1 MRRELSPEHDKAGRA
16 WIPYFVLA
24 VTLLLTAAAAYSVAQ
39 KAEAKAR
46 LQFEGAVRETRGD
59 IKYRLDNYISLLNS
73 ASGLFAASDDV
84 TWRDFHDYA
93 EHLQLREQ
101 YRGVQGIGFS
111 ARIAPDKVDA
121 LVAEM
126 RRQGARDFRITP
138 DAPARDEYHAIIYI
152 EPQDRRNIAVVGY
165 DMFTE
170 AVRRAAMERARDTG
184 APAASGRVTLRQELD
199 EYKQAGFLIYVP
211 VYRRGVAATTTEE
224 RRAALRGFVYSPFR
238 ADDLLEGIIGAQRS
252 AYVNFRIY
260 DGETESAENLLH
272 DSTRNAALAATA
284 PRTPSEP
291 PHFTN
296 TSQLDIAGR
305 RWTLAF
311 TSRPELDLE
320 SGRGQ
325 LPYIL
330 LGGLVVS
337 FVLFALTR
345 AQARARAAA
354 ERAATGLRQSEIRF
368 RTLIEQSPLSTQIF
382 SPDGRTVQV
391 NRAWEQLWGVTLDAL
406 GDYNVLTD
414 AQLVEKG
421 IMPFIKQGF
430 NGTPTA
436 IPPILYDPE
445 ATIPNVT
452 TNENPQRWVQAI
464 IYPVKDADGKI
475 REVVLVHEDIT
486 ERKRAEENLRYQL
499 SLTSTITEN
508 TAEGLCLLDAE
519 GRLTFMNP
527 AAEAILG
534 WKEAELKGR
543 VLHDAVHYLKP
554 DGSPF
559 PMSECPLIEVL
570 NLKAPI
576 TNREDMWVR
585 KDGTM
590 IPIFCSCAP
599 IVIDGKVTGA
609 VLAAHDI
616 TERKRAEANRAR
628 LARQTALRADVSVT
642 LAENKTLPAILQ
654 HCVEAL
660 VRHLD
665 AAYARIWTL
674 NPDTRSLE
682 LQAVASSSGNGGN
695 SAGTHA
701 NGSHAPVGQYK
712 LDLIAAERR
721 PHLTNDVASD
731 PPPGDPAWA
740 EREGIVAFA
749 GYPLLVEERLIGVL
763 TMFSRARLTEDA
775 LDALALVSDAI
786 AQGIERKRL
795 EEQLRRRAE
804 QLAEANR
811 LKDEFLATLSHELR
825 TPLTSILGWAKLMR
839 TESFDPQMSARA
851 LQIIERSAVAQSQ
864 LINDLLDVSRIIT
877 GKLRLVAKPV
887 ELAPIINATV
897 DSLRP
902 TADARGVL
910 LEVSLDTE
918 TGRVSGDADRLQ
930 QVIWNLLSNA
940 IKFTPKAGRVSV
952 RLQRTDSQA
961 EIVVSDSGQGIKADF
976 LPYIFDRFRQADGSI
991 TREHGGL
998 GLGLS
1003 IVRHLVELHGG
1014 TIRAESD
1021 GPERGSTFRV
1031 RLPLMAL
1038 RGGADGRG
1046 AHSGATGASVAV
1058 AANARDNL
1066 LAGLRILVV
1075 DDDEDTRALL
1085 VTTLEQ
1091 SGAESVEAAAS
1102 ASDALGALRRL
1113 APDVLVSD
1121 IGMPGV
1127 DGYELIRQIRALPPE
1142 SGGRVPAAAL
1152 TAYAAPD
1159 DRQRALDAGYDLHIS
1174 KPVEPSELTAAVARL
1189 AGR

>member
-24 VTLLLTAAAAYSVAQ
+24 VTLLLTVAAAYSVAQ
-39 KAEAKAR
+39 KSEARAR
-46 LQFEGAVRETRGD
+46 LLFETSVRETRSD

-73 ASGLFAASDDV
+73 AGGLFAASNEV
-84 TWRDFHDYA
+84 TGLDFHDYV

-111 ARIAPDKVDA
+111 LRITPENVDA
-121 LVAEM
+121 LVADM
-126 RRQGARDFRITP
+126 RAQGAPDFAISP
-138 DAPARDEYHAIIYI
+138 AAPKRDEYHAIIYI
-152 EPQDRRNIAVVGY
+152 EPRDRRNLAAVGY

-170 AVRRAAMERARDTG
+170 QVRRAAMERARDTG
-184 APAASGRVTLRQELD
+184 AAAASGRVTLRQEVD
-199 EYKQAGFLIYVP
+199 EDKQAGFLIYVP
-211 VYRRGVAATTTEE
+211 VYYRGAVVNTIEE
-224 RRAALRGFVYSPFR
+224 RRASLKGFVHSPFR
-238 ADDLLEGIIGAQRS
+238 ADDLLEGIINAERP
-252 AYVNFRIY
+252 AYINFRVY

-272 DSTRNAALAATA
+272 DSTRRAAAATTA
-284 PRTPSEP
+284 AATETGTPSAP

-311 TSRPELDLE
+311 ASRPELESE

-325 LPYIL
+325 VPYIFF
-330 LGGLVVS
+330 GGLLVS
-337 FVLFALTR
+337 FILFVLTR

-354 ERAATGLRQSEIRF
+354 ESAATNLRQSEVRF

-382 SPDGRTVQV
+382 SPEGRTIQV
-391 NRAWEQLWGVTLDAL
+391 NRAWEQLWGVTLEAL
-406 GDYNVLTD
+406 GDYNILQD
-414 AQLVEKG
+414 PQLVEKG
-421 IMPFIKQGF
+421 IMPFIEQGF

-436 IPPILYDPE
+436 IPAILYDPE
-445 ATIPNVT
+445 VTIPNITV
-452 TNENPQRWVQAI
+452 NEDPQRWVQAI
-464 IYPVKDADGKI
+464 IYPVKDADGKV

-499 SLTSTITEN
+499 SLTSAITEN
-508 TAEGLCLLDAE
+508 TAEALCLLDAE

-527 AAEAILG
+527 AAEAMLG
-534 WKEAELKGR
+534 WTEAELKGR

-554 DGSPF
+554 DGTPF

-570 NLKAPI
+570 NLKAPV

-585 KDGTM
+585 RDGKM

-599 IVIDGKVTGA
+599 IVIDDKVTGA

-628 LARQTALRADVSVT
+628 LARLTALRADVSAV
-642 LAENKTLPAILQ
+642 LAENKTVPDILQ
-654 HCVEAL
+654 HCVEAI

-665 AAYARIWTL
+665 AAYARIWTT
-674 NPDTRSLE
+674 NADTAALE
-682 LQAVASSSGNGGN
+682 LQAVAGSSGGGAQSNG
-695 SAGTHA
+695 T
-701 NGSHAPVGQYK
+701 HAPVGQYK
-712 LDLIAAERR
+712 IDLITAERR
-721 PHLTNDVASD
+721 PHLTNDVAGD

-740 EREGIVAFA
+740 ERERIVAFA
-749 GYPLLVEERLIGVL
+749 GYPLLVEDRLVGVL
-763 TMFSRARLTEDA
+763 TMFSRTRLTEDV
-775 LDALALVSDAI
+775 LDALALVADAI

-839 TESFDPQMSARA
+839 TESFDPQLSARA
-851 LQIIERSAVAQSQ
+851 LEIIERSAVAQSQ

-877 GKLRLVAKPV
+877 GKLRLVAQPV
-887 ELAPIINATV
+887 ELAPIIAATV

-902 TADARGVL
+902 TADARGVQ
-910 LEVSLDTE
+910 LEVSLDAE
-918 TGRVSGDADRLQ
+918 TNGQVSGDADRLQ

-940 IKFTPKAGRVSV
+940 IKFTPKAGSV
-952 RLQRTDSQA
+952 RVGLRRSGSHA
-961 EIVVSDSGQGIKADF
+961 EITVSDTGQGISPEF

-998 GLGLS
+998 GLGLA

-1014 TIRAESD
+1014 TIRAESE
-1021 GPERGSTFRV
+1021 GLERGSTFRV
-1031 RLPLMAL
+1031 SLPLMAL
-1038 RGGADGRG
+1038 RSGADGRL
-1046 AHSGATGASVAV
+1046 ASREATGASDGVVA
-1058 AANARDNL
+1058 NKRENL
-1066 LAGLRILVV
+1066 LAGLRVLVV
-1075 DDDEDTRALL
+1075 DDDADTRALL

-1091 SGAESVEAAAS
+1091 SGAESVASAAS
-1102 ASDALGALRRL
+1102 AHDALGALRRF
-1113 APDVLVSD
+1113 APDILVSD
-1121 IGMPGV
+1121 IGMPVV
-1127 DGYELIRQIRALPPE
+1127 DGYELIRRIRARSPE
-1142 SGGRVPAAAL
+1142 EGGRVPAAAL

-1174 KPVEPSELTAAVARL
+1174 KPVEPSELVAAVARL

>member
-46 LQFEGAVRETRGD
+46 MQFEGAVRETRGD

-73 ASGLFAASDDV
+73 ASGLFAASDEV
-84 TWRDFHDYA
+84 TWQDFHDYA

-111 ARIAPDKVDA
+111 ARVAPEKVDA
-121 LVAEM
+121 LVSEM
-126 RRQGARDFRITP
+126 RAQGARDFAISP
-138 DAPARDEYHAIIYI
+138 AAPPRDEYHAIVYL
-152 EPQDRRNIAVVGY
+152 EPQDRRNIAAAGY

-170 AVRRAAMERARDTG
+170 PVRRAAMERARDTG
-184 APAASGRVTLRQELD
+184 APAASGRVTLRQETD
-199 EYKQAGFLIYVP
+199 EDRQAGFLVYVP
-211 VYRRGVAATTTEE
+211 VYRRGMAATTTDE
-224 RRAALRGFVYSPFR
+224 RRAALQGFIYSPFR
-238 ADDLLEGIIGAQRS
+238 ADDLLEGIINTERP
-252 AYVNFRIY
+252 AYVNFRVY

-272 DSTRNAALAATA
+272 DSTRRSAASAATA
-284 PRTPSEP
+284 ATATNTSSAP

-311 TSRPELDLE
+311 ASRPELDIE

-325 LPYIL
+325 VPYIL
-330 LGGLVVS
+330 LGGLLVS

-345 AQARARAAA
+345 AQARARAAS
-354 ERAATGLRQSEIRF
+354 ERAASGLRQSEVRF

-391 NRAWEQLWGVTLDAL
+391 NRAWEQLWGVTLETL
-406 GDYNVLTD
+406 GDYNILHD
-414 AQLVEKG
+414 PQLVEKG
-421 IMPFIKQGF
+421 IMPFIEQGF
-430 NGTPTA
+430 AGTPTT

-445 ATIPNVT
+445 VTIPHITV
-452 TNENPQRWVQAI
+452 NENPQRWVQAI
-464 IYPVKDADGKI
+464 IYPVKDVEGNV

-486 ERKRAEENLRYQL
+486 ERKRAEESLRYQL
-499 SLTSTITEN
+499 SLTSAITKN

-527 AAEAILG
+527 AAEVMLG

-554 DGSPF
+554 DGTPF
-559 PMSECPLIEVL
+559 PLSECPLLEVL
-570 NLKAPI
+570 NLKAAI

-585 KDGTM
+585 RDGTM

-616 TERKRAEANRAR
+616 TERKRTEANRTR
-628 LARQTALRADVSVT
+628 RARQTALRADVSVT
-642 LAENKTLPAILQ
+642 LAENKTLPDILQ
-654 HCVEAL
+654 HCVEAI

-665 AAYARIWTL
+665 AAYARIWTSD
-674 NPDTRSLE
+674 PGTGALE
-682 LQAVASSSGNGGN
+682 LQAVAGGI
-695 SAGTHA
+695 AGVQA
-701 NGSHAPVGQYK
+701 SVAHAPIGQYK

-721 PHLTNDVASD
+721 PHLTNDVAGD
-731 PPPGDPAWA
+731 PPPSDPEWA
-740 EREGIVAFA
+740 RRESIVAFA
-749 GYPLLVEERLIGVL
+749 GYPLLVEERLVGVL
-763 TMFSRARLTEDA
+763 TMFSRSRLAEDT
-775 LDALALVSDAI
+775 LDALASVSDAI

-795 EEQLRRRAE
+795 EEQLRHRAE

-851 LQIIERSAVAQSQ
+851 LEIIERSAVAQSQ

-877 GKLRLVAKPV
+877 GKLRLVAQPV
-887 ELAPIINATV
+887 ELAPIIAAAV

-902 TADARGVL
+902 TADARGVRLEML
-910 LEVSLDTE
+910 LDAGTN
-918 TGRVSGDADRLQ
+918 GRVSGDADRLQ
-930 QVIWNLLSNA
+930 QIIWNLLSNA
-940 IKFTPKAGRVSV
+940 IKFTPKAGRVRV
-952 RLQRTDSQA
+952 GLRRHDSQA
-961 EIVVSDSGQGIKADF
+961 EIVVSDTGQGISPEF

-998 GLGLS
+998 GLGLA

-1021 GPERGSTFRV
+1021 GPEQGSTFRV

-1046 AHSGATGASVAV
+1046 ATGDGV
-1058 AANARDNL
+1058 AAKQRGNL
-1066 LAGLRILVV
+1066 LAGLRVLVV

-1091 SGAESVEAAAS
+1091 SGAESVASAAS
-1102 ASDALGALRRL
+1102 AADALSALGRET
-1113 APDVLVSD
+1113 PDVLVSD

-1127 DGYELIRQIRALPPE
+1127 DGYELIQRIRALPPE
-1142 SGGRVPAAAL
+1142 AGGRVPAAAL

-1174 KPVEPSELTAAVARL
+1174 KPVEPSELAATVARL